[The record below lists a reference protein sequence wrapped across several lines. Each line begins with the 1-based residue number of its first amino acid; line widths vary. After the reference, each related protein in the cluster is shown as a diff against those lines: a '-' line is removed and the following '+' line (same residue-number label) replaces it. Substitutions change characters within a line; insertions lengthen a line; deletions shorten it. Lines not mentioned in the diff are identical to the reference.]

1 MAKRRDIIIGVIILT
16 LFVFAFGFMGL
27 MFIGIVS
34 NDSDLG
40 FYSSGGNIGI
50 IEVYGVIDEP
60 NGRNVID
67 QLDRWS
73 ETNSI
78 EALVIHVNSGGG
90 GVAISQ
96 EIYDAIQRAR
106 NEKPVIVSMASV
118 AASGG
123 YYIACAADRI
133 IANPGTV
140 TGSIGVIFQFHTAK
154 ELLKTIGIGTET
166 VKSGELKDVGSY
178 SKDMSNKE
186 NLMLKAVVMDTYEQF
201 VGVVAEG
208 RGMEVDDV
216 YPLADGSVFTGLQA
230 YNLGLV
236 DTLGGLN
243 EAVEI
248 AADLA
253 GLEGDPE
260 VIRQY
265 EKKKI
270 TLFDILGSVSDLLEG
285 SIERKFDSPELM
297 YIYK

>member
-253 GLEGDPE
+253 GLEGGPE